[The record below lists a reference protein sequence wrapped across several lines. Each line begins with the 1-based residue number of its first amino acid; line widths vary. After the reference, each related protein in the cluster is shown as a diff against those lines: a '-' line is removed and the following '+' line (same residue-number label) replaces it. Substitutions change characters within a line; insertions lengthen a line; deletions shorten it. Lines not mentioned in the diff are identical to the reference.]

1 MDIAGESLETAPQ
14 DLQTRY
20 GTSTGQY
27 GTALSVLAD
36 PGKPAPTDR
45 QSQYGAVRDSKRVG
59 SLSCPDPSALS
70 VFTNLK
76 RELADHRHHF
86 ASEDEKK
93 NLHLSPGVTCNV
105 DKLAI
110 NQMLPESPLVQ
121 NQRKERRAASKRAY
135 RERKKHR
142 DPTFLKREAQRVA
155 QYRQNQGQ
163 NKKHQRPKTEK
174 QQTEV
179 SDKPKQMPEWL
190 NY

>member
-1 MDIAGESLETAPQ
+1 MILKQ
-14 DLQTRY
+14 DL
-20 GTSTGQY
+20 
-27 GTALSVLAD
+27 V
-36 PGKPAPTDR
+36 DR
-45 QSQYGAVRDSKRVG
+45 
-59 SLSCPDPSALS
+59 
-70 VFTNLK
+70 
-76 RELADHRHHF
+76 RHSF
-86 ASEDEKK
+86 VTEDVKK

-110 NQMLPESPLVQ
+110 NQMLPELPLVQ

-174 QQTEV
+174 QKIEV
-179 SDKPKQMPEWL
+179 SDEPKQMLEWL
-190 NY
+190 SYQ